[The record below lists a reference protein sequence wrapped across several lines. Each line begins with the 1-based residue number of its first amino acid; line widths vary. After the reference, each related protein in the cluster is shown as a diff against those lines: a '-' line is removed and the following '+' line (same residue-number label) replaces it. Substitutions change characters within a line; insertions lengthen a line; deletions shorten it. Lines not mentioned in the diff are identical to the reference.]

1 MKSIVVLISGN
12 GSNLQAIMDAIDS
25 KQIDG
30 KVVAVISDH
39 SDAYGLIRAQ
49 QAGIATNVVS
59 YDGFTSRDEYD
70 RELLAKVQQYSP
82 KLVVLAGFM
91 RILSDFFVE
100 QFADCMVNI
109 HPSLLPKYK
118 GLHTHTRAIQASDKE
133 HGASVH
139 FVTATLDDGP
149 VIIQAKVP
157 IFGDDDEVELAA
169 RVQEQERKI
178 YPLVVKWFCEDRLKM
193 ENGIATLDNKTIP
206 DSGYASE

>member
-12 GSNLQAIMDAIDS
+12 GSNLQAIMDAIDN

-30 KVVAVISDH
+30 KVVAVISDQD
-39 SDAYGLIRAQ
+39 DAYGLTRAK
-49 QAGIATNVVS
+49 QAGIQTDVLS
-59 YDGFTSRDEYD
+59 YDGFTSRQDYD
-70 RELLAKVQQYSP
+70 RELLSTVQQYSP
-82 KLVVLAGFM
+82 ELIVLAGFM

-100 QFADCMVNI
+100 QYANCMVNI

-118 GLHTHTRAIQASDKE
+118 GLHTHTRAIQAGDLE

-157 IFGDDDEVELAA
+157 VFDNDDEAELAA

-178 YPLVVKWFCEDRLKM
+178 YPLVVKWFCENRLKM
-193 ENGIATLDNKTIP
+193 ENGIAKLDHKTIP
-206 DSGYASE
+206 KTGYASE

>member
-12 GSNLQAIMDAIDS
+12 GSNLQAIMDAIDN

-30 KVVAVISDH
+30 KVVAVISDQD
-39 SDAYGLIRAQ
+39 DAYGLTRAK
-49 QAGIATNVVS
+49 QAGIQTDVLS
-59 YDGFTSRDEYD
+59 YDGFTSRQDYD
-70 RELLAKVQQYSP
+70 RELLSKVQQYSP
-82 KLVVLAGFM
+82 ELIVLAGFM

-100 QFADCMVNI
+100 QYANCMVNI

-118 GLHTHTRAIQASDKE
+118 GLHTHTRAIQAGDLE

-157 IFGDDDEVELAA
+157 VFDNDDEAELAA

-178 YPLVVKWFCEDRLKM
+178 YPLVVKWFCENRLKM
-193 ENGIATLDNKTIP
+193 ENGIAKLDHKTIP
-206 DSGYASE
+206 KTGYASE

>member
-12 GSNLQAIMDAIDS
+12 GSNLQAIMDAIDN

-30 KVVAVISDH
+30 KVVAVISDQG
-39 SDAYGLIRAQ
+39 DAYGLTRAK
-49 QAGIATNVVS
+49 QAGIATDVLS
-59 YDGFTSRDEYD
+59 YDGFTSRQDYD
-70 RELLAKVQQYSP
+70 RELLLKVQQYSP
-82 KLVVLAGFM
+82 ELIVLAGFM

-100 QFADCMVNI
+100 QYADCMVNI

-118 GLHTHTRAIQASDKE
+118 GLNTHTRAIQAGDKE

-149 VIIQAKVP
+149 VVIQAKVP
-157 IFGDDDEVELAA
+157 VFDNDDEAELAA

-178 YPLVVKWFCEDRLKM
+178 YPLVVKWFCENRLKM
-193 ENGIATLDNKTIP
+193 ENGIAKLDHKTIP
-206 DSGYASE
+206 ETGYASE

>member
-12 GSNLQAIMDAIDS
+12 GSNLQAIMDAIGN

-30 KVVAVISDH
+30 KVVAVISDQG
-39 SDAYGLIRAQ
+39 DAYGLTRAQ
-49 QAGIATNVVS
+49 QAGIATDVLS
-59 YDGFTSRDEYD
+59 YDGFTSRQDYD
-70 RELLAKVQQYSP
+70 RELLLKVQQYSP
-82 KLVVLAGFM
+82 DLIVLAGFM

-118 GLHTHTRAIQASDKE
+118 GLHTHTRAIQAGDEE

-149 VIIQAKVP
+149 VVIQAKVP
-157 IFGDDDEVELAA
+157 VFDNDDEVELAA

-178 YPLVVKWFCEDRLKM
+178 YPLVVKWFCENRLKM
-193 ENGIATLDNKTIP
+193 ENGIAKLDHKTIP
-206 DSGYASE
+206 ETGYASE